1 MSLFTR
7 ILIILAFGG
16 LALGAYAASVTG
28 FGVGNLV
35 NRKTRDQ
42 ITQNCPDYYRS
53 PGGDCLGRTFRSYYL
68 VRTMS
73 GGGFGGGK

>member
-1 MSLFTR
+1 MQLFTR

-16 LALGAYAASVTG
+16 LALGAYAGSVTG
-28 FGVGNLV
+28 WGIGTLA
-35 NRKTRDQ
+35 NRKTQEQ
-42 ITQNCPDYYRS
+42 ITQNCPGYYQS

-68 VRTMS
+68 IRTIG